1 MASYSQAIS
10 PRSSRINQS
19 KSGRSLVCT
28 EIGMIVL
35 DDMLYRPELRIRAK
49 QARPSRNKHEEKA
62 SSYTEPSN
70 RKVFIKTRLKDGVGV
85 LGAID
90 SKSNRPRSARGIP
103 PILQSEGPTSPQPRS
118 ARNKPTL
125 KTARSYNGSEKKNV
139 VGEYH
144 IIRTLGK
151 GSQAVI
157 KLGMH
162 IKSGRKVAIKVMSKL
177 SANKLQ
183 FQREAL
189 ALKILKHKHIVTLED
204 AYESSKYLF
213 LVLEYCPG
221 GDLFDYVISKDGL
234 ERKECLLYYS
244 QIVRAVMHSHK
255 HGIIHRDIKPE
266 NILMGGNNRVVLTDF
281 GLCGVCANEGTKTLC
296 GSPHYASPELC
307 KGMKYDFKSDSWS
320 LGVLLYTMICASYPF
335 EHRNINKLINKITQG
350 EYVIPSRV
358 PQDVGELISGLLVVD
373 PSDRMPVGQ
382 IWKSRCFYMD
392 GKNRYFY
399 ERDFEKMPSST
410 PVHFFLSLFVY
421 FYIHIENYRCLSRRF
436 QTS

>member
-90 SKSNRPRSARGIP
+90 SKSNRVYHAKEGRKAKGCESPRSARGIP

-177 SANKLQ
+177 SANK
-183 FQREAL
+183 
-189 ALKILKHKHIVTLED
+189 
-204 AYESSKYLF
+204 
-213 LVLEYCPG
+213 
-221 GDLFDYVISKDGL
+221 
-234 ERKECLLYYS
+234 
-244 QIVRAVMHSHK
+244 
-255 HGIIHRDIKPE
+255 
-266 NILMGGNNRVVLTDF
+266 
-281 GLCGVCANEGTKTLC
+281 
-296 GSPHYASPELC
+296 
-307 KGMKYDFKSDSWS
+307 
-320 LGVLLYTMICASYPF
+320 
-335 EHRNINKLINKITQG
+335 
-350 EYVIPSRV
+350 
-358 PQDVGELISGLLVVD
+358 
-373 PSDRMPVGQ
+373 
-382 IWKSRCFYMD
+382 
-392 GKNRYFY
+392 
-399 ERDFEKMPSST
+399 
-410 PVHFFLSLFVY
+410 
-421 FYIHIENYRCLSRRF
+421 
-436 QTS
+436 